1 MSTTEA
7 ALWHDFWASV
17 GNEDWLA
24 AAHLLEASPRVR
36 GYFARFLGEEL
47 TPRFD
52 TAGNEAGTPF
62 SEVLL
67 DWKAAADRIDLEG
80 FSSTETRLAR
90 LVAALTT
97 EQPFP
102 IEDLTRMGSWS
113 LHVWQALV
121 EWGTDGRATLQ
132 VRS

>member
-1 MSTTEA
+1 MTATQT
-7 ALWHDFWASV
+7 ALWHDFWAGV

-24 AAHLLEASPRVR
+24 AAHLMEASPRVR
-36 GYFARFLGEEL
+36 GYFACYLHEEL

-52 TAGNEAGTPF
+52 EAGNAVGTPI
-62 SEVLL
+62 SEVML
-67 DWKAAADRIDLEG
+67 DWQSAADRIHLEC
-80 FSSTETRLAR
+80 FSSTEYRLAR

-97 EQPFP
+97 EQSFP

-121 EWGTDGRATLQ
+121 EWGTDGGATLQ